1 MTGQAKDLI
10 MPLTKSDSAERS
22 PHFQFLSTD
31 TVVFTQTI
39 MIAPLAWVIPIC
51 QWTRTTKGHFTC

>member
-1 MTGQAKDLI
+1 